1 MTKYSVLL
9 LLAALVVDAPAALA
23 VDRREVG
30 PLVFEDVPEIP
41 DSIVERQRQYQNSR
55 SARVVDWHPQG
66 DGLLM
71 ATRFGDTAQLHQITA
86 PGAARKQITFFKE
99 PIGSGSYAPRSA
111 GHLVYFS
118 KDTGGD
124 ENYQIVSLDTRDGVV
139 RTLTDG
145 ENRHQGPVFSSN
157 GARYAYSSPK
167 GNGRDWGLYVAN
179 TDGAGEEQL
188 LFQGEGWWM
197 PGDWATDGRKFLAIN
212 YISASDSQHYIIDAV
227 NGGATPLVPD
237 AENTSYQSAV
247 FNADGTAVY
256 FTSDQ
261 GGEFR
266 RLFVRDLTTGQETL
280 LTGDIDWDVS
290 SISLSGDG
298 KTLAVLINADG
309 IAELRLFDTTTHE
322 GRAVPGIPQGLIGGL
337 LFSPD
342 SKQLALTLNRPSA
355 PSDIY
360 VLDLASN
367 DLVRWTESE
376 VGGLNTA
383 LFAEPDLIRFE
394 SFDGLTVPA
403 FVYKPEGTD
412 PAPVLIDIHGGPEAQ
427 SRPRYSPF
435 TQYLVNE
442 LGVAVVIPNV
452 RGSTGYG
459 RSYHMLDNGFN
470 REDSVKDIGA
480 LLDWIETQDD
490 LDSDRVMVLGGSYG
504 GYMVLASM
512 VHFNDRL
519 AGGIDVVGISN
530 FVTFLESTKEYRRAV
545 RRPEYGD
552 ERDPEMRAF
561 LERISPNNNADKIT
575 KPLFVIQGLN
585 DPRVPVTEAEQ
596 MVATIREN
604 GGPVW
609 YLMARDEGHGF
620 RKKTNR
626 DQMNAAMSL
635 FIERYLLG
643 SGS

>member
-1 MTKYSVLL
+1 MTKYSVLF
-9 LLAALVVDAPAALA
+9 LLAALVMDAPTALA

-30 PLVFEDVPEIP
+30 PLVFEDVPDIP
-41 DSIVERQRQYQNSR
+41 EAIVERQRQYQNSR

-66 DGLLM
+66 EGLLI
-71 ATRFGDTAQLHQITA
+71 ATRFGDATQLHRVLT
-86 PGAARKQITFFKE
+86 PGGARNQVTFFKE
-99 PIGSGSYAPRSA
+99 PITSGSFAPTSSGDR
-111 GHLVYFS
+111 VYFS

-124 ENYQIVSLDTRDGVV
+124 ENYQIVSLDLTDGMV
-139 RTLTDG
+139 RTLSDG
-145 ENRHQGPVFSSN
+145 ENRHQGPVFSPD
-157 GARYAYSSPK
+157 GTRYAFSSPK

-179 TDGAGEEQL
+179 TDGSGAETL

-197 PGDWATDGRKFLAIN
+197 PGDWAADGSKFLAIN
-212 YISASDSQHYIIDAV
+212 YISASNSQFFIIDAE
-227 NGGATPLVPD
+227 NGGAEALVSG
-237 AENTSYQSAV
+237 AENVSYQSAV

-256 FTSDQ
+256 FTADQ
-261 GGEFR
+261 DGEFR
-266 RLFVRDLTTGQETL
+266 RLYVRDLASGTERL

-290 SISLSGDG
+290 SVSLSEDG
-298 KTLAVLINADG
+298 ATLAVLINADG
-309 IAELRLFDTTTHE
+309 IAELMLFDTST
-322 GRAVPGIPQGLIGGL
+322 GQGQKVANIPQGLIGGL

-355 PSDIY
+355 PSDVY
-360 VLDLASN
+360 VLDLATQ
-367 DLVRWTESE
+367 DLERWTQSE

-383 LFAEPDLIRFE
+383 TFAEPELIRYE

-403 FVYKPEGTD
+403 FVYRPDGAG
-412 PAPVLIDIHGGPEAQ
+412 PAPVLVDIHGGPEAQ

-480 LLDWIETQDD
+480 LLDWIETQPD
-490 LDSDRVMVLGGSYG
+490 LDADRVMVLGGSYG
-504 GYMVLASM
+504 GYMVLASL

-585 DPRVPVTEAEQ
+585 DPRVPVTESEQ

-609 YLMARDEGHGF
+609 YLMAKDEGHGF